1 MSMKKIMIVL
11 AAAALLLSSCG
22 SYEATGA
29 YTGSQFGHVLGSA
42 IGGLAGGWRGHEL
55 GSIVGTVGGAAV
67 GAAIGR
73 SADRRQEERV
83 AERQQARR
91 AQQARQRQAAAAA
104 SGQYDNGQYGNGQY
118 DNSGYDPQ
126 MQGDDRISFD
136 PVDGFNSTGTTD
148 SYAGTSQLPTLRQGY
163 AATSGPA
170 LVVRNAGVY
179 EDQRDG
185 VLTRGEAAKVIFEI
199 VNTSSQPVY
208 DVFPLVEEATGNKHV
223 HISPNLR
230 IESIA
235 PHQAVRYTASLV
247 ADRGLRNGQ
256 IAVRVGVAQ
265 GNSVISS
272 QTRQFTVTTA
282 KRAATA
288 RR

>member
-1 MSMKKIMIVL
+1 MKKIMIVL

>member
-1 MSMKKIMIVL
+1 
-11 AAAALLLSSCG
+11 
-22 SYEATGA
+22 
-29 YTGSQFGHVLGSA
+29 
-42 IGGLAGGWRGHEL
+42 
-55 GSIVGTVGGAAV
+55 
-67 GAAIGR
+67 
-73 SADRRQEERV
+73 
-83 AERQQARR
+83 
-91 AQQARQRQAAAAA
+91 
-104 SGQYDNGQYGNGQY
+104 
-118 DNSGYDPQ
+118 
-126 MQGDDRISFD
+126 
-136 PVDGFNSTGTTD
+136 
-148 SYAGTSQLPTLRQGY
+148 
-163 AATSGPA
+163 
-170 LVVRNAGVY
+170 VRNAGVY

-272 QTRQFTVTTA
+272 QTRQFTVNTA

-288 RR
+288 RPMCKRKAYDQED